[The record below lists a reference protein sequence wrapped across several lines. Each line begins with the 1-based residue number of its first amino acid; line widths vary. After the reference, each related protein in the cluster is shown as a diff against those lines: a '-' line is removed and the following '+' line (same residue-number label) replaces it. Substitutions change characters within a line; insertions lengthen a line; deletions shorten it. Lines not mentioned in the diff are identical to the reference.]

1 MPDRIPS
8 TPVRAR
14 AARRRCLSLACLLA
28 LFAVWSGPAS
38 AEEPGWRDVATPLRL
53 VNLNPFHLMYGVPS
67 AYGAR
72 VLAPGSSEA
81 IASVDMASHLRRGIG
96 DTEQVLI
103 DGETYRQALA
113 LRYGF
118 QPGWEF
124 LLEVSAVSHSR
135 GHFDGFIENWHDFF
149 GLPQS
154 GRDTEPRNRLEMV
167 YVRDGEALVDI
178 DDGVSSLGDMTLG
191 VGYELPSTILAN
203 DGLVLRSTL
212 KLPTGDEG
220 ALAGSGGLSASVWAE
235 TSGSLSGSAQSR
247 DWLYTAAL
255 GFLVGEPPEVLSTT
269 GGQAI
274 VFGQFGV
281 TWRPLT
287 DLSLTVQ
294 VDIHSSPYGDSG
306 LAPLADP
313 AVIIGLGGSLALSE
327 RTTLEVAVTEDDGS
341 QHSAPDTGLHV
352 ALRWRP

>member
-1 MPDRIPS
+1 M
-8 TPVRAR
+8 
-14 AARRRCLSLACLLA
+14 
-28 LFAVWSGPAS
+28 
-38 AEEPGWRDVATPLRL
+38 
-53 VNLNPFHLMYGVPS
+53 
-67 AYGAR
+67 
-72 VLAPGSSEA
+72 
-81 IASVDMASHLRRGIG
+81 
-96 DTEQVLI
+96 LI

-124 LLEVSAVSHSR
+124 LIEIPAVSHSR
-135 GHFDGFIENWHDFF
+135 GEFDAFIENWHDFF

-154 GRDTEPRNRLEMV
+154 GRDTEPRNRLDIG
-167 YVRDGEALVDI
+167 YTRGGETLVDI
-178 DDGVSSLGDMTLG
+178 DSGVSSLGDLTVG
-191 VGYELPSTILAN
+191 VGYALPSTILAN
-203 DGLVLRSTL
+203 DGLVLRGAV

-220 ALAGSGGLSASVWAE
+220 ALAGSGRVSASVWAE
-235 TSGSLSGSAQSR
+235 TSGLLFGSAESR

-255 GFLVGEPPEVLSTT
+255 GFLVGEAPSALSAV

-287 DLSLTVQ
+287 DFSLTVQ
-294 VDIHSSPYGDSG
+294 VDVHSSPYGDSG

-313 AVIIGLGGSLALSE
+313 VVMLGLGGSLALSE